1 MKEGVIGILGGMGPE
16 ATAEL
21 FFRIIRATP
30 AKKDQDHL
38 RIIID
43 NNPKIPDRTAAIL
56 HGGPSPLPMMIETA
70 KNLERAGAS
79 FLIIPCNTSH
89 YYIDELQKEIEIPV
103 INMIE
108 VTASRLKRKN
118 FKKVGLLATNGTIKT
133 GLYQN
138 ALGKEGIEA
147 IVPQED
153 LQKEVMRAIYDHIKA
168 GDLDAG
174 RKIVLRIANELIK
187 RGAEAVICGCTEIS
201 LVLKEGDI
209 SVPVI
214 DPLQILAEEAVKL
227 AFETG
232 NPGKNVLSSMVRR
245 IRESA
250 TMKTLEEAKEV
261 EKKGIKVI
269 YLSVGEPDF
278 GTPENVIKAAFDAM
292 KSGFTH
298 YTSSKGILELREAIS
313 EKFKEDNGLDYDL
326 ENIIVTPGT
335 KFAVFEAI
343 LALVEGGDEVIVPAP
358 YWVSYEEIVKAAGGK
373 LKAVPTKEDF
383 SLDVEGIASSIGPRT
398 KVLILNTPNNPTG
411 AVYDE
416 KSLGELAEILSERE
430 VYVISDEIYE
440 KLIYEG
446 KHISIASMDGMEDL
460 TIVVN
465 GFSKAYA
472 MTGWRLGYAAGP
484 KEIISA
490 MNKIQ
495 QHSIS
500 CAPAFIQKAAVTAL
514 KATTEFVKDMVEE
527 FRRRRDFIV
536 ERISKIP
543 SFNLVKP
550 KGAFYVFPDISGT
563 GMSSSKA
570 AEAMLYKAGVLVTPG
585 KAFGGYDDHIR
596 ISFANS
602 MENIKEAMDR
612 LEKLFG

>member
-16 ATAEL
+16 ATADL
-21 FFRIIRATP
+21 FYRIIRATP

-38 RIIID
+38 RVIID
-43 NNPKIPDRTAAIL
+43 SNAKIPDRTAAIL

-70 KNLERAGAS
+70 KNLEMAGAS
-79 FLIIPCNTSH
+79 FLIIPCNTAH
-89 YYIDELQKEIEIPV
+89 YYIDELRREIGIPV
-103 INMIE
+103 VSMIE
-108 VTASRLKRKN
+108 VTASRLKNMN
-118 FKKVGLLATNGTIKT
+118 FKKVGLIATDGTVKT

-138 ALGKEGIEA
+138 ALGKEGINVL
-147 IVPQED
+147 VPSES
-153 LQKEVMRAIYDHIKA
+153 LQKEVMSAIYDHIKA
-168 GDLDAG
+168 GDLNTG
-174 RKIVLRIANELIK
+174 RKKVLMVANELIRK
-187 RGAEAVICGCTEIS
+187 GVEAIICGCTEIS

-209 SVPVI
+209 SVPVV
-214 DPLQILAEEAVKL
+214 DPLQMLAEEAVRL
-227 AFETG
+227 AFEMS
-232 NPGKNVLSSMVRR
+232 NADKSVLSSMVRR
-245 IRESA
+245 IKESA
-250 TMKTLEEAKEV
+250 TMKTLEKAKEV

-278 GTPENVIKAAFDAM
+278 DTPKNVIEAAFNAM

-313 EKFKEDNGLDYDL
+313 EKFKEDNGLDYSP
-326 ENIIVTPGT
+326 ENIIVTPGS
-335 KFAVFEAI
+335 KFAVFEAVMS
-343 LALVEGGDEVIVPAP
+343 LVEDGDEVIIPAP
-358 YWVSYEEIVKAAGGK
+358 YWVSYKEIVKAAGGK

-383 SLDVEGIASSIGPRT
+383 SLDIESIANSIGSRT

-416 KSLGELAEILSERE
+416 KSLRELAEILSEKK

-446 KHISIASMDGMEDL
+446 RHISIASMDGMKDL

-495 QHSIS
+495 QHSVS
-500 CAPAFIQKAAVTAL
+500 CAPAFIQKAAITAL
-514 KATTEFVKDMVEE
+514 KSTSEFVREMVEE

-536 ERISKIP
+536 ERLSKIP
-543 SFNLVKP
+543 SFDLVKP
-550 KGAFYVFPDISGT
+550 KGAFYVFPDISRT
-563 GMSSSKA
+563 GMSSSQV
-570 AEAMLYKAGVLVTPG
+570 AEAMLYKAGVLITPG
-585 KAFGGYDDHIR
+585 RAFGGYDNNIR

-602 MENIKEAMDR
+602 LENIKEAMNR
-612 LEKLFG
+612 IEKLF